1 MDLSSKIPYAMDHKF
16 GFIGIAGKPNVG
28 KSTLINAIIGEKIA
42 ITSEKAQTTRNR
54 ILGVKNTEA
63 YQLVFVD
70 TPGLH
75 EPKQELNRA
84 IVKTAESALL
94 DVDVILW
101 VVDRKKSNYDETVY
115 HKMKSIGVPIIL
127 VINKI
132 DTLKDKNAID
142 DLIIS
147 YLPLGTF
154 DAVIPIS
161 AKNKEHLIHLLDAVM
176 EHTIESPKM
185 FPEDYVSNQTDKQ
198 KMSEWIREKILYET
212 EQEVPHSVAVVIES
226 VEENKKLKTLD
237 VRALI
242 IVERDS
248 QKKILIGKQGQKLKE
263 IGKRARLDL
272 KKTLGRAV
280 HLELW
285 IKVKKDWRDR
295 KQDVAQFGYGLDD

>member
-1 MDLSSKIPYAMDHKF
+1 MDLSLKTRYAMDHKF

-28 KSTLINAIIGEKIA
+28 KSTLINTIIGEKIA
-42 ITSEKAQTTRNR
+42 ITSEKAQTTRHR
-54 ILGVKNTEA
+54 ILGVKNTDA

-75 EPKQELNRA
+75 QPKQELNRA
-84 IVKTAESALL
+84 IVKTAETALL

-101 VVDRKKSNYDETVY
+101 VVDRKKSNYDDIVY
-115 HKMKSIGVPIIL
+115 DKMKSIDVPIIL

-147 YLPLGTF
+147 YLSLGTF
-154 DAVIPIS
+154 EAVIPIS
-161 AKNKEHLIHLLDAVM
+161 AIQKTHINHLLEAIMPHMID
-176 EHTIESPKM
+176 SPKM
-185 FPEDYVSNQTDKQ
+185 FPDDYVSNQTDKQ
-198 KMSEWIREKILYET
+198 KMSEWIREKILHET
-212 EQEVPHSVAVVIES
+212 KQEVPHSVAVVIES
-226 VEENKKLKTLD
+226 VEDNKKLKTLD

-248 QKKILIGKQGQKLKE
+248 QKKILIGKQGEKLKE

-272 KKTLGRAV
+272 NKTLGRSI

>member
-1 MDLSSKIPYAMDHKF
+1 MSHKF
-16 GFIGIAGKPNVG
+16 AFVGIAGKPNVG
-28 KSTLINAIIGEKIA
+28 KSTLINALIGEKIA
-42 ITSEKAQTTRNR
+42 ITSAKAQTTRHR
-54 ILGVKNTEA
+54 ILGVKNTES

-75 EPKQELNRA
+75 QPKQELNRA
-84 IVKTAESALL
+84 IVKTAETALL

-101 VVDRKKSNYDETVY
+101 VVDRMKSNYDETVY
-115 HKMKSIGVPIIL
+115 HKMKAIGVPIIL

-132 DTLKDKNAID
+132 DQLKDRSAID
-142 DLIIS
+142 DMIIS
-147 YLPLGTF
+147 YLSLGEF
-154 DAVIPIS
+154 EAVIPLS
-161 AKNKEHLIHLLDAVM
+161 AKNKQHLTYLIDAVM
-176 EHTIESPKM
+176 PHTIESPKM
-185 FPEDYVSNQTDKQ
+185 FPEDYVSNQSDKQ

-212 EQEVPHSVAVVIES
+212 EQEVPHSVAVIIES
-226 VEENKKLKTLD
+226 VEDNQAQKTLD

-272 KKTLGRAV
+272 KKTLGQAV

-285 IKVKKDWRDR
+285 IKVKKDWRNR
-295 KQDVAQFGYGLDD
+295 KRDVAQFGYGLED

>member
-1 MDLSSKIPYAMDHKF
+1 MSHKF
-16 GFIGIAGKPNVG
+16 AFVGIAGKPNVG
-28 KSTLINAIIGEKIA
+28 KSTLINALIGEKIA
-42 ITSEKAQTTRNR
+42 ITSAKAQTTRHR
-54 ILGVKNTEA
+54 ILGVKNTPD
-63 YQLVFVD
+63 YQLIFVD

-75 EPKQELNRA
+75 QPKQELNRA
-84 IVKTAESALL
+84 IVKTAETALL

-101 VVDRKKSNYDETVY
+101 VVDRMKSNYDETVY
-115 HKMKSIGVPIIL
+115 DKMKTIGVPIIL

-132 DTLKDKNAID
+132 DTLSDKMAIND
-142 DLIIS
+142 MIIS
-147 YLPLGTF
+147 YLSLGEF
-154 DAVIPIS
+154 DAVIPVS
-161 AKNKEHLIHLLDAVM
+161 AKNKQHLTHLIDAVM
-176 EHTIESPKM
+176 PHTMESPKM
-185 FPEDYVSNQTDKQ
+185 FPEDYVSNQSDKQ

-212 EQEVPHSVAVVIES
+212 EQEVPHSVAVIIES
-226 VEENKKLKTLD
+226 VEDNKKHKTLD

-272 KKTLGRAV
+272 KKTLGQAV

-295 KQDVAQFGYGLDD
+295 KQDVAQFGYGLDE

>member
-1 MDLSSKIPYAMDHKF
+1 MSHKF
-16 GFIGIAGKPNVG
+16 AFVSIAGKPNVG
-28 KSTLINAIIGEKIA
+28 KSTLINALIGEKIA
-42 ITSEKAQTTRNR
+42 ITSAKAQTTRHR
-54 ILGVKNTEA
+54 ILGVKNTPD
-63 YQLVFVD
+63 YQLIFVD

-75 EPKQELNRA
+75 QPKQELNRA
-84 IVKTAESALL
+84 IVKTAETALL

-101 VVDRKKSNYDETVY
+101 VVDRMKSNYDETVY
-115 HKMKSIGVPIIL
+115 DKMKTIGVPIIL

-132 DTLKDKNAID
+132 DTLSDKMAIND
-142 DLIIS
+142 MIIS
-147 YLPLGTF
+147 YLSLGEF
-154 DAVIPIS
+154 DAVIPVS
-161 AKNKEHLIHLLDAVM
+161 AKNKQHLTHLIDAVM
-176 EHTIESPKM
+176 PHTMESPKM
-185 FPEDYVSNQTDKQ
+185 FPEDYVSNQSDKQ

-212 EQEVPHSVAVVIES
+212 EQEVPHSVAVIIES
-226 VEENKKLKTLD
+226 VEDNKKHKTLD

-272 KKTLGRAV
+272 KKTLGQAV

-295 KQDVAQFGYGLDD
+295 KQDVAQFGYGLDE

>member
-1 MDLSSKIPYAMDHKF
+1 MKTQKEMSHKF
-16 GFIGIAGKPNVG
+16 AFVGIAGKPNVG
-28 KSTLINAIIGEKIA
+28 KSTLINALIGEKIA
-42 ITSEKAQTTRNR
+42 ITSAKAQTTRHR
-54 ILGVKNTEA
+54 ILGVKNTPD
-63 YQLVFVD
+63 YQLIFVD

-75 EPKQELNRA
+75 QPKQELNRA
-84 IVKTAESALL
+84 IVKTAETALL

-101 VVDRKKSNYDETVY
+101 VVDRMKSIYDETVY
-115 HKMKSIGVPIIL
+115 DKMKTIGVPIIL

-132 DTLKDKNAID
+132 DTLSDKMAIND
-142 DLIIS
+142 MIIS
-147 YLPLGTF
+147 YLSLGEF
-154 DAVIPIS
+154 DAVIPVS
-161 AKNKEHLIHLLDAVM
+161 AKNKQHLTHLIDAVM
-176 EHTIESPKM
+176 PHTIESPKM
-185 FPEDYVSNQTDKQ
+185 FPEDYVSNQSDKQ

-212 EQEVPHSVAVVIES
+212 EQEVPHSVAVIIES
-226 VEENKKLKTLD
+226 VEDNKKHKTLD

-272 KKTLGRAV
+272 KKTLGQAV

-295 KQDVAQFGYGLDD
+295 KQDVAQFGYGLDE